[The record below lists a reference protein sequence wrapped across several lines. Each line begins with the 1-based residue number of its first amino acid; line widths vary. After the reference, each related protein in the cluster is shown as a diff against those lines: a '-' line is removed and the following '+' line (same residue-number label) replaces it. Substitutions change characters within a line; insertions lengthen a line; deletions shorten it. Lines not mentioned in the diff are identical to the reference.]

1 MIQLL
6 STKINYRSKNDENN
20 LCGSHGFTEPY
31 ARSSGFYG
39 SCCQATSPNLK
50 ISLWAVFTLKQKK
63 TYLSLQPSLKVDV

>member
-1 MIQLL
+1 MM
-6 STKINYRSKNDENN
+6 KITFVVPMVLPR
-20 LCGSHGFTEPY
+20 TY